1 MAFSAPL
8 SHVVL
13 VITAAVLF
21 YVALTDFKQFK
32 IRNELIFALA
42 GLLRRPRA
50 VVRPLGE
57 RTLQWP
63 SPPPRRASVRQP
75 DST

>member
-1 MAFSAPL
+1 
-8 SHVVL
+8 VL

-32 IRNELIFALA
+32 VRNELIFALA

-50 VVRPLGE
+50 VVRWASAHCNGLHRP
-57 RTLQWP
+57 RTALAFANLIQHEQT
-63 SPPPRRASVRQP
+63 AAL
-75 DST
+75 